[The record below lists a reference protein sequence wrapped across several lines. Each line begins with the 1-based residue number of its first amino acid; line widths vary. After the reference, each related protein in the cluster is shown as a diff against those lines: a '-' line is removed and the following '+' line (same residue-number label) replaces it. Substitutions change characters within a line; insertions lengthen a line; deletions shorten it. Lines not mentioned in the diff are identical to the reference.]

1 MDFTIKKNILTNV
14 LSKVQGLTGRKTS
27 LAITTNVLIKAEG
40 SRITVIATDLE
51 TGFEGH
57 YSASIKKD
65 GVTALNARKL
75 FEIVREFPDETIRI
89 HEVENYWIKIGREK
103 DAAVEEKQVEF
114 NIVGMNPEEFPEIPK
129 IEEVQFFEID
139 STALNKM
146 IERTVIITA
155 SPEDKRAHFTGIYL
169 EVIETEDK
177 KTLRMVSTD
186 GSRLSTAE
194 NIYDKKYNIPINK
207 SILIPKKGINEVI
220 KFIDTKKMV
229 QIGVKDN
236 NFIINKDNEKIIIRL
251 LEGDFPE
258 YTDITTKKDVNT
270 IKMDKNLFLMMLKR
284 MSILSSDDYKGVI
297 FSFNKDKLKID
308 STNPEIGESKE
319 DMFINYNGDNVE
331 AMFNPR
337 FFIETINVIDDE
349 KILLSI
355 STGEKPCLIE
365 AENDKTYL
373 SVIMPMKI

>member
-1 MDFTIKKNILTNV
+1 MDFTIKKTILTDV
-14 LSKVQGLTGRKTS
+14 LSKIQGLTGRKTS

-51 TGFEGH
+51 TGFEG
-57 YSASIKKD
+57 YYAASIKKE
-65 GVTALNARKL
+65 GLAALNARKL
-75 FEIVREFPDETIRI
+75 FEIVREFPDEMIRI
-89 HEVENYWIKIGREK
+89 HVIENYWIKIGRGK
-103 DAAVEEKQVEF
+103 DDAVEEKQVEF

-129 IEEVQFFEID
+129 IEEVRFFEID

-155 SPEDKRAHFTGIYL
+155 SPEDKRAHFIGIYL
-169 EVIETEDK
+169 EVIETEENK
-177 KTLRMVSTD
+177 ILRMVSTD
-186 GSRLSTAE
+186 GSRLSTVE
-194 NIYDKKYNIPINK
+194 NTYDKKYEIPIDK

-220 KFIDTKKMV
+220 KFLDTKKMV
-229 QIGVKDN
+229 QIGVKGN
-236 NFIINKDNEKIIIRL
+236 NFIIKKDTEKIIIRL
-251 LEGDFPE
+251 LEGDFPD
-258 YTDITTKKDVNT
+258 YNDITTKKDVNT

-297 FSFNKDKLKID
+297 FNFNKDKLKID

-319 DMFINYNGDNVE
+319 DMFINYNGETVE

-349 KILLSI
+349 KIILSI
-355 STGEKPCLIE
+355 SSGEKPCLIE
-365 AENDKTYL
+365 AEKDKTYL

>member
-1 MDFTIKKNILTNV
+1 MDFTIKKTILTDV
-14 LSKVQGLTGRKTS
+14 LSKIQGLTGRKTS

-40 SRITVIATDLE
+40 SRIKVIATDLE
-51 TGFEGH
+51 TGFEG
-57 YSASIKKD
+57 YYAASIKKE
-65 GVTALNARKL
+65 GVAALNARKL
-75 FEIVREFPDETIRI
+75 FEIVREFPDEMIRI
-89 HEVENYWIKIGREK
+89 HEIENYWIKIGRDK
-103 DAAVEEKQVEF
+103 DDAVKEKQVEF

-129 IEEVQFFEID
+129 IEEISFFEID

-155 SPEDKRAHFTGIYL
+155 SPEDKRAHFIGIYL
-169 EVIETEDK
+169 EVIETEENK
-177 KTLRMVSTD
+177 ILRMVSTD
-186 GSRLSTAE
+186 GSRLSTVE
-194 NIYDKKYNIPINK
+194 NTYDKKYEIPIDK

-220 KFIDTKKMV
+220 KFLDTKKMV
-229 QIGVKDN
+229 QIGVKGN
-236 NFIINKDNEKIIIRL
+236 NFIIKKDTEKIIIRL
-251 LEGDFPE
+251 LEGDFPD
-258 YTDITTKKDVNT
+258 YKDITTKKDVNT

-297 FSFNKDKLKID
+297 FNFNKDKLKID

-319 DMFINYNGDNVE
+319 DMFINYNGEHVE

-349 KILLSI
+349 KIILSI
-355 STGEKPCLIE
+355 SSGEKPCLIE
-365 AENDKTYL
+365 AEKDKSYL

>member
-1 MDFTIKKNILTNV
+1 MDFTIKKNILANV
-14 LSKVQGLTGRKTS
+14 LSKVQGLAGRKTN

-40 SRITVIATDLE
+40 SKISVIATDLE
-51 TGFEGH
+51 TGFSGQ
-57 YSASIKKD
+57 YSASIKKE
-65 GVTALNARKL
+65 GIAAINARKL
-75 FEIVREFPDETIRI
+75 FEIVREFPDELIRI

-103 DAAVEEKQVEF
+103 EDAPEEKQLEF
-114 NIVGMNPEEFPEIPK
+114 NIVGMNPEDFPDIPEI
-129 IEEVQFFEID
+129 EDVNFFEID
-139 STALNKM
+139 SIALNKM

-155 SPEDKRAHFTGIYL
+155 SPDDKRAHFIGIYL
-169 EVIETEDK
+169 EIIEKEDK
-177 KTLRMVSTD
+177 KILRMVSTD
-186 GSRLSTAE
+186 GSRLSTAD
-194 NIYDKKYNIPINK
+194 NIYDKNYKIPIDK
-207 SILIPKKGINEVI
+207 SILIPKKGINEVT
-220 KFIDTKKMV
+220 KFLDTKKMV
-229 QIGVKDN
+229 KIGVKNN
-236 NFIINKDNEKIIIRL
+236 NFIIKKDTEKIIIRL

-258 YTDITTKKDVNT
+258 YSDITIKKDVNT
-270 IKMDKNLFLMMLKR
+270 IIMDKNLFLMMLKR

-297 FSFNKDKLKID
+297 FSFHKDKLIIN

-319 DMFINYNGDNVE
+319 DMFINYNGENVE

-355 STGEKPCLIE
+355 SSEEKPCLIE

>member
-1 MDFTIKKNILTNV
+1 MDFTIKKNILTDV

-57 YSASIKKD
+57 YFASIKKD
-65 GVTALNARKL
+65 GVAALNARKL

-103 DAAVEEKQVEF
+103 DDAVKEKQVEF

-139 STALNKM
+139 SMALNKM

-155 SPEDKRAHFTGIYL
+155 SPEDKRAHFIGIYL

-177 KTLRMVSTD
+177 KILRMVSTD

-207 SILIPKKGINEVI
+207 SILIPKKGINEVT
-220 KFIDTKKMV
+220 KFLDTKKMV

-319 DMFINYNGDNVE
+319 DMFINYNGEDVE

-349 KILLSI
+349 KIILSI

>member
-1 MDFTIKKNILTNV
+1 MDFTIKKNIFSNV
-14 LSKVQGLTGRKTS
+14 LSKVQGLAGRKTN

-40 SRITVIATDLE
+40 SQITVIATDLE

-65 GVTALNARKL
+65 GVAALNARKL
-75 FEIVREFPDETIRI
+75 FEIVREFPDELIRI
-89 HEVENYWIKIGREK
+89 HEVENHWIKIGREK
-103 DAAVEEKQVEF
+103 VDAIGEKQVEF
-114 NIVGMNPEEFPEIPK
+114 NIVGMNPEDFPDIPE
-129 IEEVQFFEID
+129 IEEVQFFKID
-139 STALNKM
+139 SIALNKM

-155 SPEDKRAHFTGIYL
+155 SPDDKRAHFIGINL
-169 EVIETEDK
+169 EIIEKDDK
-177 KTLRMVSTD
+177 KLLRMVSTD
-186 GSRLSTAE
+186 GSRLSTVD
-194 NIYDKKYNIPINK
+194 NIYDKNYEIPIDK

-220 KFIDTKKMV
+220 KFLNTEKIV

-236 NFIINKDNEKIIIRL
+236 NFIIKKDTEKIIIRL
-251 LEGDFPE
+251 LEGDFPD
-258 YTDITTKKDVNT
+258 YIDITTKEDVNT

-297 FSFNKDKLKID
+297 FSFDKDKLKID

-319 DMFINYNGDNVE
+319 DMFINYNGEKVE

-355 STGEKPCLIE
+355 SSGEKPCLIE
-365 AENDKTYL
+365 AEKDKTYL